1 MTHAACKKAKEL
13 DDKVQDKSKQA
24 EKENQINWWKYSG
37 LTIAASLL
45 LAACSVGDVN
55 EQIELEQERQKTN
68 KSGIELEQEKQEAE
82 NARDRA
88 NKSGV
93 ELEQERQKT
102 IKEQKDF
109 IKYVEQNCQENH
121 GQFFIKKGGLKA
133 GITIGI
139 AIEVEAECKTPKPTK
154 TNQTPIQPKHLPN
167 SKQPRSQRG
176 SKAQELIAYLQK
188 ELESLPYSQKAIAKQ
203 VDFYKPS
210 SIAYLELDPRDFNAT
225 EECVK
230 NSPHL
235 ANKERLCQKEVH
247 EKFSDPYSNS
257 KELSVKSAISFCI
270 KKVDAKLEKAALMN
284 GVFISPYK
292 KSTHCQRT
300 HLDNK
305 SLKEIAL
312 EMNPKLEKQSP
323 FIDANKLAMQ
333 SAGLLRK
340 NKGVLIAFAADICME
355 RNEHKKEE
363 FISLKESC
371 AQSQAKIYNNKERFD
386 KFIQDY
392 QKDLKTCL
400 LDTSNTK
407 EEMEQNI
414 SQCQKEQLRD
424 DNKGFTLEELVKKY
438 AK

>member
-1 MTHAACKKAKEL
+1 MKKTRLLKLRALSLACLMGLGVSGCAFVDKQILNDHLTKAKNNPKY
-13 DDKVQDKSKQA
+13 DCQ
-24 EKENQINWWKYSG
+24 KEMWSFPKKYDGINQC
-37 LTIAASLL
+37 L
-45 LAACSVGDVN
+45 
-55 EQIELEQERQKTN
+55 
-68 KSGIELEQEKQEAE
+68 
-82 NARDRA
+82 
-88 NKSGV
+88 
-93 ELEQERQKT
+93 
-102 IKEQKDF
+102 
-109 IKYVEQNCQENH
+109 
-121 GQFFIKKGGLKA
+121 
-133 GITIGI
+133 
-139 AIEVEAECKTPKPTK
+139 
-154 TNQTPIQPKHLPN
+154 
-167 SKQPRSQRG
+167 
-176 SKAQELIAYLQK
+176 KAQEELIEPIITKKIDQYQCDDFTNEGLKDKCFKRNDAYLNTLLTPIIQK
-188 ELESLPYSQKAIAKQ
+188 QERRFSCSDFHNPELKKQCMDKTNAYEKQKDQQKRLINLAQLEAFEKEYAQ
-203 VDFYKPS
+203 YKPY
-210 SIAYLELDPRDFNAT
+210 IIPYFT
-225 EECVK
+225 KECVK
-230 NSPHL
+230 NSPNL
-235 ANKERLCQKEVH
+235 ANRERLCQKEVH
-247 EKFSDPYSNS
+247 EKFSDPYSSS

-284 GVFISPYK
+284 GVYISPYK

-300 HLDNK
+300 HLENK

-340 NKGVLIAFAADICME
+340 NKGVLIAFATDICME

-400 LDTSNTK
+400 LDTSNTR

-414 SQCQKEQLRD
+414 PQCQKEQLRD

>member
-1 MTHAACKKAKEL
+1 MKKTRLLKLRALSLACLMGLGVSGCAFVDKQILNDHLTKAKNNPKY
-13 DDKVQDKSKQA
+13 DCQ
-24 EKENQINWWKYSG
+24 KEMWSFPKKY
-37 LTIAASLL
+37 
-45 LAACSVGDVN
+45 N
-55 EQIELEQERQKTN
+55 
-68 KSGIELEQEKQEAE
+68 GIEQCL
-82 NARDRA
+82 
-88 NKSGV
+88 
-93 ELEQERQKT
+93 
-102 IKEQKDF
+102 
-109 IKYVEQNCQENH
+109 
-121 GQFFIKKGGLKA
+121 
-133 GITIGI
+133 
-139 AIEVEAECKTPKPTK
+139 
-154 TNQTPIQPKHLPN
+154 
-167 SKQPRSQRG
+167 
-176 SKAQELIAYLQK
+176 KAQEGLIEPIITKKIDQYQCGDFTNEGLKDKCFKRNDDYLNALLTPIIQK
-188 ELESLPYSQKAIAKQ
+188 QERRFNCSDFHNPELKEQCMDKTTLYEKQKDRQKRLINLTQLEAFEKEYVQ
-203 VDFYKPS
+203 YKPY
-210 SIAYLELDPRDFNAT
+210 IIPYFT
-225 EECVK
+225 KECVK

-247 EKFSDPYSNS
+247 EKFHDPYSSS
-257 KELSVKSAISFCI
+257 KELSVQSAISFCI
-270 KKVDAKLEKAALMN
+270 KNIDPKLEKAALMN

-300 HLDNK
+300 HLENK

-312 EMNPKLEKQSP
+312 DMNPKLEKQSP
-323 FIDANKLAMQ
+323 FIDADKMAIQ

-340 NKGVLIAFAADICME
+340 NRDVLIAFAADICME
-355 RNEHKKEE
+355 RNEHKKGE

-407 EEMEQNI
+407 EEVEQNF

>member
-1 MTHAACKKAKEL
+1 MKETRLLKLRALACLMGLGVSGCAFLDKQILNDHLTKAKNNPKY
-13 DDKVQDKSKQA
+13 DCQ
-24 EKENQINWWKYSG
+24 KEMWSFPKKY
-37 LTIAASLL
+37 
-45 LAACSVGDVN
+45 N
-55 EQIELEQERQKTN
+55 
-68 KSGIELEQEKQEAE
+68 GIEQCL
-82 NARDRA
+82 
-88 NKSGV
+88 
-93 ELEQERQKT
+93 
-102 IKEQKDF
+102 
-109 IKYVEQNCQENH
+109 
-121 GQFFIKKGGLKA
+121 
-133 GITIGI
+133 
-139 AIEVEAECKTPKPTK
+139 
-154 TNQTPIQPKHLPN
+154 
-167 SKQPRSQRG
+167 
-176 SKAQELIAYLQK
+176 KAQEELIEPIITKKIDQYQCGDFTNEGLKDKCFKRNDDYLNTLLTPIIQKQERRFSCSDFHNPELQEQCKDKTNAYEKQK
-188 ELESLPYSQKAIAKQ
+188 DQTKRLINLAQLEAFEKEYAQ
-203 VDFYKPS
+203 YKPY
-210 SIAYLELDPRDFNAT
+210 IIPYFT
-225 EECVK
+225 KECIK

-247 EKFSDPYSNS
+247 EKFHDPYSSS
-257 KELSVKSAISFCI
+257 KELSVQSAISFCI
-270 KKVDAKLEKAALMN
+270 KEIDPKLEKAALMN

-312 EMNPKLEKQSP
+312 DMNPKLEKQSP

-340 NKGVLIAFAADICME
+340 NKDVLIAFATDICME
-355 RNEHKKEE
+355 RNEHKKGE

-371 AQSQAKIYNNKERFD
+371 TQSQAKLYNNKERFD
-386 KFIQDY
+386 KFIQNY

-407 EEMEQNI
+407 EEVEQNI

>member
-1 MTHAACKKAKEL
+1 MEKTRLLKLRALSLACLMGLGVSGCAFVDKQILNDHLTKAKNNPKY
-13 DDKVQDKSKQA
+13 DCQ
-24 EKENQINWWKYSG
+24 KEMGSFPKKYDGINQC
-37 LTIAASLL
+37 L
-45 LAACSVGDVN
+45 
-55 EQIELEQERQKTN
+55 
-68 KSGIELEQEKQEAE
+68 
-82 NARDRA
+82 
-88 NKSGV
+88 
-93 ELEQERQKT
+93 
-102 IKEQKDF
+102 
-109 IKYVEQNCQENH
+109 
-121 GQFFIKKGGLKA
+121 
-133 GITIGI
+133 
-139 AIEVEAECKTPKPTK
+139 
-154 TNQTPIQPKHLPN
+154 
-167 SKQPRSQRG
+167 
-176 SKAQELIAYLQK
+176 KAQEELIEPIITKKIDQYQCDDFTNEGLKDKCFKRNDAYLNTLLTPIIQK
-188 ELESLPYSQKAIAKQ
+188 QERRFSCSDFHNPELKEQCTDKTNAYEKQKDQQQRLINLAQLEAFEKEYAQ
-203 VDFYKPS
+203 YKPY
-210 SIAYLELDPRDFNAT
+210 IIPYFT
-225 EECVK
+225 KECVK

-247 EKFSDPYSNS
+247 EKFHDPYSSS
-257 KELSVKSAISFCI
+257 KELSVQSDISFCI

-284 GVFISPYK
+284 GVYISPYK

-300 HLDNK
+300 HLENK

-312 EMNPKLEKQSP
+312 DMNPKLEKQSP

-340 NKGVLIAFAADICME
+340 NKDVLIAFAADICME

-407 EEMEQNI
+407 EEMEQNV

>member
-1 MTHAACKKAKEL
+1 MKETRLLKLRALSLACLMGLGVSGCAFVDKQILNDHLTKAKNNPKY
-13 DDKVQDKSKQA
+13 DCQ
-24 EKENQINWWKYSG
+24 KEMWSFPKKYDGINQC
-37 LTIAASLL
+37 L
-45 LAACSVGDVN
+45 
-55 EQIELEQERQKTN
+55 
-68 KSGIELEQEKQEAE
+68 
-82 NARDRA
+82 
-88 NKSGV
+88 
-93 ELEQERQKT
+93 
-102 IKEQKDF
+102 
-109 IKYVEQNCQENH
+109 
-121 GQFFIKKGGLKA
+121 
-133 GITIGI
+133 
-139 AIEVEAECKTPKPTK
+139 
-154 TNQTPIQPKHLPN
+154 
-167 SKQPRSQRG
+167 
-176 SKAQELIAYLQK
+176 KAQEELIEPIITKKIDQYQCGDFINEDLKNKCFKRNDAYLNTLLTPIIQK
-188 ELESLPYSQKAIAKQ
+188 QERRFSCSDFHNPELKEQCMDKTNAYEKQKDQQQRLINLAQLEAFEKEYAQ
-203 VDFYKPS
+203 YKPY
-210 SIAYLELDPRDFNAT
+210 IIPYFT
-225 EECVK
+225 KECVK

-247 EKFSDPYSNS
+247 EKFSDPYSSS
-257 KELSVKSAISFCI
+257 KELSVQSAISFCI

-284 GVFISPYK
+284 GVYISPYK

-300 HLDNK
+300 HLENK

-312 EMNPKLEKQSP
+312 NMNPKLEKQSP

-340 NKGVLIAFAADICME
+340 NKDVLIAFAADICME

-371 AQSQAKIYNNKERFD
+371 TQSQAKIYNNKERFD

-407 EEMEQNI
+407 EEVEQNF

-424 DNKGFTLEELVKKY
+424 DNKGLGFTLEELVKKY

>member
-1 MTHAACKKAKEL
+1 MKKTRLLKLRALSLACLMGLGVSGCAFLDKQILNDHLTKAKNNPKY
-13 DDKVQDKSKQA
+13 DCQ
-24 EKENQINWWKYSG
+24 KEMWSFPKKY
-37 LTIAASLL
+37 
-45 LAACSVGDVN
+45 N
-55 EQIELEQERQKTN
+55 
-68 KSGIELEQEKQEAE
+68 GIEQCL
-82 NARDRA
+82 
-88 NKSGV
+88 
-93 ELEQERQKT
+93 
-102 IKEQKDF
+102 
-109 IKYVEQNCQENH
+109 
-121 GQFFIKKGGLKA
+121 
-133 GITIGI
+133 
-139 AIEVEAECKTPKPTK
+139 
-154 TNQTPIQPKHLPN
+154 
-167 SKQPRSQRG
+167 
-176 SKAQELIAYLQK
+176 KAQEELIEPIITKKIDQYQCGDFTNEGLKDKCFKRNDDYLSTLLTPIIQKQEHRFSCSDFHNPELQEQCKDKTNAYEKQK
-188 ELESLPYSQKAIAKQ
+188 DQQKRLINLAQLEAFEKEYAQYQSYIIPYFTK
-203 VDFYKPS
+203 
-210 SIAYLELDPRDFNAT
+210 
-225 EECVK
+225 ECVK

-235 ANKERLCQKEVH
+235 ANRERLCQKEVH
-247 EKFSDPYSNS
+247 EKFHDPYSSS

-270 KKVDAKLEKAALMN
+270 KKIDPKLEKAALMN

-312 EMNPKLEKQSP
+312 DMNPKLEKQSP
-323 FIDANKLAMQ
+323 FIDADKMAMQ

-355 RNEHKKEE
+355 RNEHKKGE

-371 AQSQAKIYNNKERFD
+371 TQSQAKVYNNKERFD

>member
-1 MTHAACKKAKEL
+1 MKKTRLLKLRALACLMGLGVSGCAFVDKQILNDHLTKAKNNPKY
-13 DDKVQDKSKQA
+13 DCQ
-24 EKENQINWWKYSG
+24 KEMGSFPKKYDGINQC
-37 LTIAASLL
+37 L
-45 LAACSVGDVN
+45 
-55 EQIELEQERQKTN
+55 
-68 KSGIELEQEKQEAE
+68 
-82 NARDRA
+82 
-88 NKSGV
+88 
-93 ELEQERQKT
+93 
-102 IKEQKDF
+102 
-109 IKYVEQNCQENH
+109 
-121 GQFFIKKGGLKA
+121 
-133 GITIGI
+133 
-139 AIEVEAECKTPKPTK
+139 
-154 TNQTPIQPKHLPN
+154 
-167 SKQPRSQRG
+167 
-176 SKAQELIAYLQK
+176 KAQEELIEPIITKKIDQYQCGDFTNEDLKNKCFKRNDAYLSTLLTPIIQK
-188 ELESLPYSQKAIAKQ
+188 QERRFSCSDFHNPELQEQCKDKTNAYEKQKNQQQRLINLVQLEAFEKEYAQYKSYIIPYFTK
-203 VDFYKPS
+203 
-210 SIAYLELDPRDFNAT
+210 
-225 EECVK
+225 ECVK

-247 EKFSDPYSNS
+247 EKFHDPYSSS
-257 KELSVKSAISFCI
+257 KELSVQSVISFCI
-270 KKVDAKLEKAALMN
+270 KKVDPKLEKAALMN

-292 KSTHCQRT
+292 KSTHCQRA
-300 HLDNK
+300 HLENK

-333 SAGLLRK
+333 SAELLRK
-340 NKGVLIAFAADICME
+340 NKDALIAFATDICME

-371 AQSQAKIYNNKERFD
+371 VQSQAKIYNNKERFD

-407 EEMEQNI
+407 EEMEQNV

>member
-1 MTHAACKKAKEL
+1 MGLGVSGCAFLDKQILNDHLTKAKNNPKY
-13 DDKVQDKSKQA
+13 DCQ
-24 EKENQINWWKYSG
+24 KEMGSFPKKY
-37 LTIAASLL
+37 
-45 LAACSVGDVN
+45 N
-55 EQIELEQERQKTN
+55 
-68 KSGIELEQEKQEAE
+68 GIEQCL
-82 NARDRA
+82 
-88 NKSGV
+88 
-93 ELEQERQKT
+93 
-102 IKEQKDF
+102 
-109 IKYVEQNCQENH
+109 
-121 GQFFIKKGGLKA
+121 
-133 GITIGI
+133 
-139 AIEVEAECKTPKPTK
+139 
-154 TNQTPIQPKHLPN
+154 
-167 SKQPRSQRG
+167 
-176 SKAQELIAYLQK
+176 KAQEELIEPIITKKIDQYQCGDFTNEGLKDKCFKRNDAYLNTLLTPIIQK
-188 ELESLPYSQKAIAKQ
+188 QERRFSCSDFHNPELKEQCKDKTNAYEKQKDQQQRLINLAQLEAFEKEYAQ
-203 VDFYKPS
+203 YKPY
-210 SIAYLELDPRDFNAT
+210 IIPYFT
-225 EECVK
+225 KECVK

-247 EKFSDPYSNS
+247 EKFHDPYSSS
-257 KELSVKSAISFCI
+257 KELSVQSAISFCI
-270 KKVDAKLEKAALMN
+270 EKVDAKLEKAALMN

-312 EMNPKLEKQSP
+312 DMNPKLEKQSP
-323 FIDANKLAMQ
+323 FIDANKLAIQ

-371 AQSQAKIYNNKERFD
+371 AQSQAKLYNNKERFD

-407 EEMEQNI
+407 EEVEQNI

>member
-1 MTHAACKKAKEL
+1 MKKTRLLKFRALSLACLMGLGVSGCAFLDKQILNDHLTKAKNNPKY
-13 DDKVQDKSKQA
+13 DCQ
-24 EKENQINWWKYSG
+24 KEMWSFPKKY
-37 LTIAASLL
+37 
-45 LAACSVGDVN
+45 N
-55 EQIELEQERQKTN
+55 
-68 KSGIELEQEKQEAE
+68 GIEQCL
-82 NARDRA
+82 
-88 NKSGV
+88 
-93 ELEQERQKT
+93 
-102 IKEQKDF
+102 
-109 IKYVEQNCQENH
+109 
-121 GQFFIKKGGLKA
+121 
-133 GITIGI
+133 
-139 AIEVEAECKTPKPTK
+139 
-154 TNQTPIQPKHLPN
+154 
-167 SKQPRSQRG
+167 
-176 SKAQELIAYLQK
+176 KAQEELIEPIITKKIDQYQCGDFTNEGLKDKCFKRNDAYLSTLLTPIIQK
-188 ELESLPYSQKAIAKQ
+188 QERRFSCSDFHNPELQEQCKDKTNAYEKQKNQQQRLINLAQLEAFEKEYAQ
-203 VDFYKPS
+203 YKPY
-210 SIAYLELDPRDFNAT
+210 IIPYFT
-225 EECVK
+225 KECVK

-247 EKFSDPYSNS
+247 EKFHDPYSSS
-257 KELSVKSAISFCI
+257 KELSVQSAISFCI
-270 KKVDAKLEKAALMN
+270 KKVDPKLEKAALMN

-312 EMNPKLEKQSP
+312 DMNPKLEKQSP

-340 NKGVLIAFAADICME
+340 NKDVLIAFAADICME

-407 EEMEQNI
+407 EEVEQNV

-424 DNKGFTLEELVKKY
+424 DNKGLGFTLEELVKKY

>member
-1 MTHAACKKAKEL
+1 MKETRLLKLRALSLACLMGLGVSGCAFLDKQILNDHLTKAKNNPKY
-13 DDKVQDKSKQA
+13 DCQ
-24 EKENQINWWKYSG
+24 KEMGSFPKKY
-37 LTIAASLL
+37 
-45 LAACSVGDVN
+45 N
-55 EQIELEQERQKTN
+55 
-68 KSGIELEQEKQEAE
+68 GIEQCL
-82 NARDRA
+82 
-88 NKSGV
+88 
-93 ELEQERQKT
+93 
-102 IKEQKDF
+102 
-109 IKYVEQNCQENH
+109 
-121 GQFFIKKGGLKA
+121 
-133 GITIGI
+133 
-139 AIEVEAECKTPKPTK
+139 
-154 TNQTPIQPKHLPN
+154 
-167 SKQPRSQRG
+167 
-176 SKAQELIAYLQK
+176 KAQEELIKPIITKKIDQYQCDDFTNEDLKNKCFKRNDAYLSTLLTPIIQK
-188 ELESLPYSQKAIAKQ
+188 QERRFSCSDFHNPELQEQCRDKTNAYEKQKDQQQRLINLAQLEAFEKEYAQ
-203 VDFYKPS
+203 YKPY
-210 SIAYLELDPRDFNAT
+210 IIPYFT
-225 EECVK
+225 KECIK

-247 EKFSDPYSNS
+247 EKFHNPYSSS
-257 KELSVKSAISFCI
+257 KELSVQSAISFCI
-270 KKVDAKLEKAALMN
+270 KKIDPQLEKAALMN

-300 HLDNK
+300 HLENK

-312 EMNPKLEKQSP
+312 NMNPKLEKQSP

-371 AQSQAKIYNNKERFD
+371 TQSQAKIYNNKERFD

-407 EEMEQNI
+407 EEMEQNV

-424 DNKGFTLEELVKKY
+424 DNKGFTLEELVQKY

>member
-1 MTHAACKKAKEL
+1 MEKTRLLKFRALSLACLMGLGVSGCAFLDKQILNDHLTKAKNNPKY
-13 DDKVQDKSKQA
+13 DCQ
-24 EKENQINWWKYSG
+24 KEMGSFPKKY
-37 LTIAASLL
+37 
-45 LAACSVGDVN
+45 N
-55 EQIELEQERQKTN
+55 
-68 KSGIELEQEKQEAE
+68 GIEQCL
-82 NARDRA
+82 
-88 NKSGV
+88 
-93 ELEQERQKT
+93 
-102 IKEQKDF
+102 
-109 IKYVEQNCQENH
+109 
-121 GQFFIKKGGLKA
+121 
-133 GITIGI
+133 
-139 AIEVEAECKTPKPTK
+139 
-154 TNQTPIQPKHLPN
+154 
-167 SKQPRSQRG
+167 
-176 SKAQELIAYLQK
+176 KAQEELIEPIITKKIDQYRCGDFTNEGLKDKCFKRNDTYLSTLLTPIIQKQERRFSCYNFHNPELKEQCKGKTNAYEKQK
-188 ELESLPYSQKAIAKQ
+188 DRQERLINLAQLEAFEKEYAQ
-203 VDFYKPS
+203 YKPY
-210 SIAYLELDPRDFNAT
+210 IIPYFT
-225 EECVK
+225 KECVK

-247 EKFSDPYSNS
+247 EKFHDPYSSS
-257 KELSVKSAISFCI
+257 KELSVQSAISFCI

-284 GVFISPYK
+284 GVSISPYK

-300 HLDNK
+300 HLENK

-312 EMNPKLEKQSP
+312 DMNPKLEKQSP

-340 NKGVLIAFAADICME
+340 NKDVLIAFAADICME
-355 RNEHKKEE
+355 RNEHKKGE

-371 AQSQAKIYNNKERFD
+371 AQSQAKLYNNKERFD

-407 EEMEQNI
+407 EEVEQNF

>member
-1 MTHAACKKAKEL
+1 MEKTRLLKLRALACLMGLGVSGCAFVDKQILNDHLTKAKNNPKY
-13 DDKVQDKSKQA
+13 DCQ
-24 EKENQINWWKYSG
+24 KEMWSFPKKY
-37 LTIAASLL
+37 
-45 LAACSVGDVN
+45 N
-55 EQIELEQERQKTN
+55 
-68 KSGIELEQEKQEAE
+68 GIEQCL
-82 NARDRA
+82 
-88 NKSGV
+88 
-93 ELEQERQKT
+93 
-102 IKEQKDF
+102 
-109 IKYVEQNCQENH
+109 
-121 GQFFIKKGGLKA
+121 
-133 GITIGI
+133 
-139 AIEVEAECKTPKPTK
+139 
-154 TNQTPIQPKHLPN
+154 
-167 SKQPRSQRG
+167 
-176 SKAQELIAYLQK
+176 KAQEELIEPIITKKIDQYQCSDFTNEDLKNKCFKRNDAYLSTLLTPIIQK
-188 ELESLPYSQKAIAKQ
+188 QERRFSCSDFHNPELQEQCKDKTNAYEKQKDRQERLINLAQLEAFEKEYAQ
-203 VDFYKPS
+203 YKPY
-210 SIAYLELDPRDFNAT
+210 IILYFT
-225 EECVK
+225 KECVK

-247 EKFSDPYSNS
+247 EKFHDPYSSS
-257 KELSVKSAISFCI
+257 KELSVQSAISFCI

-312 EMNPKLEKQSP
+312 DMNPKLEKQSP
-323 FIDANKLAMQ
+323 FIDADKLAMQ

-340 NKGVLIAFAADICME
+340 NKDALIAFAADIYME

-371 AQSQAKIYNNKERFD
+371 TQSQAKIYNNKERFE

-407 EEMEQNI
+407 EEVEQNI